1 MTVHAYFFEIVQ
13 IVQLGYIITGAQWQ
27 PKVLHIEMHQNPLD
41 IIYLARRLV
50 GQSTRYP
57 PIPPAK
63 KILMSCK
70 EMQLSALKRAAFDS
84 QLPHKQI
91 LVFCECCTSN
101 ACQAF

>member
-57 PIPPAK
+57 PAK
-63 KILMSCK
+63 KILMICK
-70 EMQLSALKRAAFDS
+70 EMLLSALKRAAFDS
-84 QLPHKQI
+84 QLPHK
-91 LVFCECCTSN
+91 
-101 ACQAF
+101 

>member
-50 GQSTRYP
+50 GQSTRYQ
-57 PIPPAK
+57 PAK

-70 EMQLSALKRAAFDS
+70 
-84 QLPHKQI
+84 
-91 LVFCECCTSN
+91 
-101 ACQAF
+101 